1 MAAAG
6 RLVAILAIVLSDFAF
21 KSADSFIPQTQR
33 CVDASCREAI
43 SQGRARKSYRS
54 ADPRLLSF
62 NIHDVITVFS
72 KEADK
77 NGLWGGVVAGKEDKF
92 GYFRKDA
99 LVELNIF
106 HTSLPH
112 IVPTKEALQGNIQ
125 EEEDDTSHGH
135 PQDHLAPGSEG
146 EDPRT
151 MHGRGDP
158 SVQRSQVPNEEE
170 GMVQYMGQ
178 EGEDHGAKPVRV
190 QWEPMNYGDP
200 SEQVRQNGAPPQ
212 EQQHGI
218 PHHEESHYEVPYHV
232 EEGHPEQ
239 RTGGLQHDVP
249 PSHQQHWPQGTPP
262 EAQHG
267 TSHQEDPS
275 PYGIHHQHEQRD
287 HGHPHY
293 EHGENQNIHEESSQQ
308 DDYRP
313 DTRQPHWHGPGPDH
327 ERVQYTHTD
336 RQRDRHDRH
345 ASHFYHDEHY
355 RDSDQTHTHHT
366 HEHRHVRPHEQ
377 HVPHDFRDW
386 EDDLA
391 NHQHDQE
398 ILYHHQQQQKM
409 DETMDPLLLHM
420 MATDKVQEP
429 DEADHFE
436 ERIEF
441 FFTDDDLN
449 DMQQP
454 VDMGDVWKGRTLKSV
469 DVEEKDTKPVPSVK
483 KQWTEEELIASK
495 HIYKTE
501 ITSKDEEE
509 VDVKDEQEMVNQG
522 QPGLEENTQEFPDIE
537 GSLKEQTETEE
548 DKREPL
554 EIQEGLKEQ
563 TESEVDSKEQP
574 ETDLKEQTGTEEDSK
589 EQTGTE
595 EDSKEQTGTEEDS
608 KEQAGTEEDS
618 KEQTGTEEGG
628 KEQTGTEEDSKEQTG
643 TEEDS
648 KEQTGTED
656 DSKEQTW
663 TEEDSKEQAGTGED
677 SKEQTGTEEDSKEQ
691 TGTGEDSKEQTGTE
705 DDSKEQTGTEED
717 NKEQTGTE
725 EDSEEQTGTE
735 EDSKEQTGTEE
746 DNKEQTGT
754 EEDSKEQTGTDE
766 DSKGQAGTAEDSKGQ
781 TGTEEDS
788 KEQTGTE
795 DDSKEQAGTEEDNKE
810 QTGTKEDSKEQT
822 GTEEDSRQQTG
833 TEEDSRQQTGT
844 EEDSRQQTGT
854 EEDSKEQT
862 GTEEDS
868 KEQTGTEDDSKEQ
881 TGTED
886 DSKEQTGTEKD
897 SKEQTGTED
906 DSKEQTGTEED
917 SKEQTG
923 TEEDLNNQAKTEH
936 DGQGQSETEGNRKEQ
951 SELGDPGE
959 ETETEG
965 DVKEETE
972 TIGNLKAQ
980 TGTKEESR
988 LEEPANDQPDKEQQ
1002 NSGLTPKHRYMAVML
1017 KSKDKVFQGTVL
1029 NEEDDTDIGLSDEAV
1044 EDGVLLEVKNVVSK
1058 KESQAAE
1065 EQGAMEGAVADEL
1078 EAEKRGRTTSQK
1090 DFLPTRSENPSYVS
1104 VMHGHNRVIMDNHW
1118 LGKDSASPQSKTAAQ
1133 FSSARSDSTSYIIAM
1148 LGDHHHKPDH
1158 PLETERDIH
1167 PPSKDAETKITGKFT
1182 SMQSDRPSYTSLA
1195 FGNGVVQKGSL
1206 LTATEERRV
1215 DHQTQEVERKS
1226 VESLIS
1232 NNDDSATHLS
1242 SMLGKGMGES
1252 NSRNTYSQVMTGL
1265 YWTGAKSSSKLV
1277 MTFTPLADD
1286 DKETKVLQKDP
1297 TVLGDHVPSPYVL
1310 PKVLSEGD
1318 LKLTYLQVMGLNL
1331 ERMSPTTL
1339 TISAAR
1345 AMKSTYKD
1353 VGQPQGS
1360 AQDVFTV
1367 SGDQMMPP
1375 DTSIAPTVHASTLTY
1390 MQMMTGLSEGKTL
1403 PTSTKLSE
1411 GTVTSKVEHVKQ
1423 MDEIDS
1429 GDEIPTLDITHKDPT
1444 EYANKPTYIQV
1455 ITSLYQSQMASEL
1468 AIKDHKPR
1476 PEDVE
1481 NTNQEHELA
1490 DTWVKLPPEQ
1500 SSTTYLPKAP
1510 TETDPNP
1517 TYSQVLVG
1525 IYHSQKAPETLSTGK
1540 DMSDKTEENS
1550 SEDDISNLS
1559 ALPSV
1564 SKESSFRPT
1573 YPHVMRESHFD
1584 QTAHKAAAV
1593 SADTPEVVVLP
1604 ISTPFVVKDIT
1615 LAKTPRAT
1623 YTRIMATLHLK
1634 ETADETPT
1642 QSVSAAED
1650 MVPKQVEHP
1659 VPTTKPSQISTPSKP
1674 AKSATK
1680 SSAKLT
1686 YSQTVESILTDQSL
1700 SSTKNVQRLDQTKP
1714 VATDD
1719 KDLDQDLAEPSAPVS
1734 TDQIAS
1740 SILSKLPPADTTISP
1755 TYSKVM
1761 MELYKGHITLK
1772 TVTPPLPVHEAM
1784 EDMFKSGHSAKPTDS
1799 EHSAKPTDSE
1809 HSAKLTDSKHSAK
1822 LTYSLVMTG
1831 LLKAEKT
1838 SKLLIHPVPTA
1849 FLTTDKESRKIL
1861 EVAERGEEKVRKF
1874 PTGSSAKPTY
1884 SQTMAVMYSDQAV
1897 PEISVERLSKVALD
1911 TDQDQHITETIPSP
1925 DRKECLPTSPR
1936 LPPESTPKSTY
1947 SQVMTKTF
1955 QDYMGKETS
1964 HQPEV
1969 TSDSTTEAISKPVSK
1984 PGQIPLAKPHAKSS
1998 AKHTYSQ
2005 LIQSLHID
2013 ESLLTSSVGTPKTT
2027 STVVS
2032 QEDQTVQTDITVSGP
2047 DPVSVVITAPELVVK
2062 TSHTKAISTS
2072 WSQYLEVMVKPHG
2085 FTVSTEP
2092 LLLTPTSTQPIQTD
2106 MDTDSDSDGKTKE
2119 LESAKEDGYQP
2130 ESAKHTAHSIV
2141 TSSKE
2146 EHDTNLEQK
2155 RSHRKKVKVKTI
2167 DATDEDK
2174 DLSSMGVEAAF
2185 SPERPSP
2192 GLDWVASGQA
2202 PGGGMSWYTQLL
2214 EFTANLNDY
2223 LESLY
2228 KDMGDDEK
2236 ESQQQDAGTEQKNSV
2251 DEQEAKTEEEQRE
2264 DKEGLQQQEKEDIQQ
2279 EKEEDFQQEDE
2290 EVNRE
2295 EREDEEEKEGE
2306 DEEDVEQEDGEEVGK
2321 VDDKEGNK
2329 EGDDEEE
2336 LKWEDQEEVQQ
2347 EEEEE
2352 VQTVGEEDAQTED
2365 QEKTQLGDVED
2376 TQREAGEDTQ
2386 QEDREEDTQQEG
2398 GEGTQDG
2405 GEDMQQEGGEDTQ
2418 QEGREE
2424 DTQKEGG
2431 EGTQDGG
2438 EDTQQEGGEDT
2449 QQEGGEDTE
2458 QDCGE
2463 DTEQERGEDTEQEGG
2478 EDMQQEDR
2486 KEDTQQEDEEDR
2498 QQEDEEDTQQQEEL
2512 EGADGE
2518 QKDDD
2523 VNKEELDGIDYR
2535 KQEGNVEE
2543 EEMGDDEEDD
2553 EGDDEEREEED
2564 YGGDDREEDEEEDD
2578 QEDEALDDTFFDVE
2592 EVDEKDGKDIGIEK
2606 AEHEEDEHDKE
2617 KTGKEEEMEVAAKQG
2632 ELEDNEEKTEDGKD
2646 IDSPSQVGDREIQG
2660 ENGEKEQDT
2669 TEEPEEELMEDENAI
2684 AANQL
2689 HSIQEQEGSEEEQGE
2704 EKSKEH
2710 QEEIVSQGDAP
2721 AEDNMD
2727 ENQASDTE
2735 EQSAQLEKQDQ
2746 VPKEEEDLSQHK
2758 ELSSDEESGATES
2771 PDGEETTEEEEQLE
2785 DVNAAAASG
2794 LKEGN
2799 IEEEGLENGDAKD
2812 IGTLHDQSED
2822 ENKESR
2828 GPSSI
2833 DIEETFDGIVE
2844 DQNDV
2849 PGEKI
2854 ESSDGIIE
2862 KGKEP
2867 LESDM
2872 VENTESDSETT
2883 GKDDLDIMLEDN
2895 VMKDEQEATD
2905 ELFKDLKQKSLTEAG
2920 VDDLDG
2926 LSDTKMDEASASEV
2940 EPDVEKL
2947 LETPELKEIRDKL
2960 MDMTGSITAKT
2971 RERTETLLGQLES
2984 KLSFATAD
2992 ATDVNSQDDM
3002 EENLILEPGPE
3013 VKDEQEEDSK
3023 AEEKVN
3029 TDTLFPF
3036 GSGENARQ
3044 QLREQVEKLTK
3055 SDGVYQK
3062 QQERLRQEMLDWT
3075 AKMKEKREE
3084 ARKAKENK
3092 GETVIDGTT
3101 IVWDEVLDD
3110 DVAMSTEDLPFDW
3123 DEVLDKEA
3131 FMSEYSQI
3139 MGQPFGEDIMPTS
3152 VQSSPDS
3159 MLSTPVVDMKTE
3171 ATASSDD
3178 MVIGDLE
3185 KDVAKPGMQQLLQ
3198 GSEVSPDM
3206 GETDSIG
3213 AVDPTT
3219 IQPTEPLQSAHITET
3234 SVPSE
3239 QATAQ
3244 TPQYI
3249 LPDEPARGYGWDGR
3263 STERTLNLYLEG
3275 AKPEQVIDKVGL
3287 DSEKL
3292 DALRAEEEEKE
3303 EEVAPDQ
3310 TDAADKEQPTSE
3322 PATAS
3327 ELEADE
3333 YISKTDT
3340 EDIYIVLDFQFL
3352 EMLGALVPPEWAEQ
3366 LRGWGLEYTPND
3378 LIFQGIP
3385 IPWLAVVTT
3394 LLVGIVTFCVF
3405 SYKCVT
3411 RCVHG
3416 KPVDPAVVK
3425 KQLEAEIDKA
3435 AKEKED
3441 LRKGAEAAE
3450 DRIRELEET
3459 LDVEKFSAQALSKKN
3474 SELEEKL
3481 SSNDQLEVTLRQEI
3495 QRLMDQV
3502 SEAREQL
3509 ESTSSEYA
3517 KQQEIEAEYKKNLK
3531 KERKEKEKIQDRL
3544 TEIESKTK
3552 HLDSEMVNIKEH
3564 RDLLEES
3571 KRQLEEEIQGR
3582 QEQFSELKES
3592 IELIKQE
3599 NEQLKENVQY
3609 KENEIEALQVLRD
3622 CLMQIKALES
3632 EDAAAVVEEDSE
3644 DASTA
3649 KDEKIQQMLDVAR
3662 INSTLKLVESERD
3675 YLRSRLEE
3683 ADGSRKEYED
3693 KTDRLQM
3700 QVDNLSEARK
3710 RAEKQYYEAQ
3720 VRLNT
3725 LQDYFKEKEVEL
3737 QRKLGKE
3744 EMIRQDVSGK
3754 VQDTQEKYRLAKEQ
3768 VELYQNQKDD
3778 LLKEMQES
3786 ERSFRNQ
3793 IASIEKKAHESWMA
3807 ARTSEREA
3815 QDSKREAATLRQKL
3829 LEVENA
3835 LAKEKDKYLMQS
3847 PPLIKPTPINGPP
3860 PFPPRFSPPLLPP
3873 GAPRHGPPFGRSP
3886 PPGRNGDFDGPPSP
3900 PPEMAFRGPPPPMGP
3915 PPLGPPPFR
3924 GPPDDFPDRDF
3935 DHRSRPSSER
3945 DFPPDRDFDRRPP
3958 SEPFGHPDF
3967 GPGPHRGPP
3976 MDFPPPRGG
3985 PPPMTPPDL
3994 RRGSGSLPPMP
4005 MRGPPSS
4012 GRMSGPREL
4021 RGPPRRPD
4029 EESGSQ
4035 DSRSTG
4041 PPSPPPMGIP
4051 RTSSPL
4057 DSPQHYMGPPPPGGP
4072 PPQHFS
4078 PHGPPPPRRSPN
4090 PPPMG
4095 RRPPP
4100 SDEDRRDRSRMPP

>member
-77 NGLWGGVVAGKEDKF
+77 NGLWGGVVAGKEDTF

-125 EEEDDTSHGH
+125 EEEDTSHGH

-200 SEQVRQNGAPPQ
+200 SEQVGQNGAPPQ
-212 EQQHGI
+212 EQQHGM
-218 PHHEESHYEVPYHV
+218 PHHEVSHYEVPYHT

-249 PSHQQHWPQGTPP
+249 LSHQQHWPQGTPP

-287 HGHPHY
+287 YGHPHY

-308 DDYRP
+308 
-313 DTRQPHWHGPGPDH
+313 
-327 ERVQYTHTD
+327 
-336 RQRDRHDRH
+336 
-345 ASHFYHDEHY
+345 A
-355 RDSDQTHTHHT
+355 
-366 HEHRHVRPHEQ
+366 
-377 HVPHDFRDW
+377 
-386 EDDLA
+386 
-391 NHQHDQE
+391 
-398 ILYHHQQQQKM
+398 
-409 DETMDPLLLHM
+409 
-420 MATDKVQEP
+420 
-429 DEADHFE
+429 
-436 ERIEF
+436 
-441 FFTDDDLN
+441 
-449 DMQQP
+449 
-454 VDMGDVWKGRTLKSV
+454 
-469 DVEEKDTKPVPSVK
+469 
-483 KQWTEEELIASK
+483 
-495 HIYKTE
+495 
-501 ITSKDEEE
+501 
-509 VDVKDEQEMVNQG
+509 
-522 QPGLEENTQEFPDIE
+522 
-537 GSLKEQTETEE
+537 
-548 DKREPL
+548 
-554 EIQEGLKEQ
+554 
-563 TESEVDSKEQP
+563 
-574 ETDLKEQTGTEEDSK
+574 
-589 EQTGTE
+589 
-595 EDSKEQTGTEEDS
+595 
-608 KEQAGTEEDS
+608 
-618 KEQTGTEEGG
+618 
-628 KEQTGTEEDSKEQTG
+628 
-643 TEEDS
+643 
-648 KEQTGTED
+648 
-656 DSKEQTW
+656 
-663 TEEDSKEQAGTGED
+663 
-677 SKEQTGTEEDSKEQ
+677 
-691 TGTGEDSKEQTGTE
+691 
-705 DDSKEQTGTEED
+705 
-717 NKEQTGTE
+717 
-725 EDSEEQTGTE
+725 
-735 EDSKEQTGTEE
+735 
-746 DNKEQTGT
+746 
-754 EEDSKEQTGTDE
+754 
-766 DSKGQAGTAEDSKGQ
+766 
-781 TGTEEDS
+781 
-788 KEQTGTE
+788 
-795 DDSKEQAGTEEDNKE
+795 
-810 QTGTKEDSKEQT
+810 
-822 GTEEDSRQQTG
+822 
-833 TEEDSRQQTGT
+833 
-844 EEDSRQQTGT
+844 
-854 EEDSKEQT
+854 
-862 GTEEDS
+862 
-868 KEQTGTEDDSKEQ
+868 
-881 TGTED
+881 
-886 DSKEQTGTEKD
+886 
-897 SKEQTGTED
+897 
-906 DSKEQTGTEED
+906 
-917 SKEQTG
+917 
-923 TEEDLNNQAKTEH
+923 
-936 DGQGQSETEGNRKEQ
+936 
-951 SELGDPGE
+951 
-959 ETETEG
+959 
-965 DVKEETE
+965 
-972 TIGNLKAQ
+972 
-980 TGTKEESR
+980 
-988 LEEPANDQPDKEQQ
+988 
-1002 NSGLTPKHRYMAVML
+1002 
-1017 KSKDKVFQGTVL
+1017 
-1029 NEEDDTDIGLSDEAV
+1029 
-1044 EDGVLLEVKNVVSK
+1044 
-1058 KESQAAE
+1058 
-1065 EQGAMEGAVADEL
+1065 
-1078 EAEKRGRTTSQK
+1078 
-1090 DFLPTRSENPSYVS
+1090 
-1104 VMHGHNRVIMDNHW
+1104 
-1118 LGKDSASPQSKTAAQ
+1118 
-1133 FSSARSDSTSYIIAM
+1133 
-1148 LGDHHHKPDH
+1148 
-1158 PLETERDIH
+1158 
-1167 PPSKDAETKITGKFT
+1167 
-1182 SMQSDRPSYTSLA
+1182 
-1195 FGNGVVQKGSL
+1195 
-1206 LTATEERRV
+1206 
-1215 DHQTQEVERKS
+1215 
-1226 VESLIS
+1226 
-1232 NNDDSATHLS
+1232 
-1242 SMLGKGMGES
+1242 
-1252 NSRNTYSQVMTGL
+1252 
-1265 YWTGAKSSSKLV
+1265 
-1277 MTFTPLADD
+1277 
-1286 DKETKVLQKDP
+1286 
-1297 TVLGDHVPSPYVL
+1297 
-1310 PKVLSEGD
+1310 
-1318 LKLTYLQVMGLNL
+1318 
-1331 ERMSPTTL
+1331 
-1339 TISAAR
+1339 
-1345 AMKSTYKD
+1345 
-1353 VGQPQGS
+1353 
-1360 AQDVFTV
+1360 
-1367 SGDQMMPP
+1367 
-1375 DTSIAPTVHASTLTY
+1375 
-1390 MQMMTGLSEGKTL
+1390 
-1403 PTSTKLSE
+1403 
-1411 GTVTSKVEHVKQ
+1411 
-1423 MDEIDS
+1423 
-1429 GDEIPTLDITHKDPT
+1429 
-1444 EYANKPTYIQV
+1444 
-1455 ITSLYQSQMASEL
+1455 
-1468 AIKDHKPR
+1468 
-1476 PEDVE
+1476 
-1481 NTNQEHELA
+1481 
-1490 DTWVKLPPEQ
+1490 
-1500 SSTTYLPKAP
+1500 
-1510 TETDPNP
+1510 
-1517 TYSQVLVG
+1517 
-1525 IYHSQKAPETLSTGK
+1525 
-1540 DMSDKTEENS
+1540 
-1550 SEDDISNLS
+1550 
-1559 ALPSV
+1559 
-1564 SKESSFRPT
+1564 
-1573 YPHVMRESHFD
+1573 
-1584 QTAHKAAAV
+1584 
-1593 SADTPEVVVLP
+1593 
-1604 ISTPFVVKDIT
+1604 
-1615 LAKTPRAT
+1615 
-1623 YTRIMATLHLK
+1623 
-1634 ETADETPT
+1634 
-1642 QSVSAAED
+1642 
-1650 MVPKQVEHP
+1650 
-1659 VPTTKPSQISTPSKP
+1659 
-1674 AKSATK
+1674 
-1680 SSAKLT
+1680 
-1686 YSQTVESILTDQSL
+1686 
-1700 SSTKNVQRLDQTKP
+1700 
-1714 VATDD
+1714 
-1719 KDLDQDLAEPSAPVS
+1719 
-1734 TDQIAS
+1734 
-1740 SILSKLPPADTTISP
+1740 
-1755 TYSKVM
+1755 
-1761 MELYKGHITLK
+1761 
-1772 TVTPPLPVHEAM
+1772 
-1784 EDMFKSGHSAKPTDS
+1784 
-1799 EHSAKPTDSE
+1799 
-1809 HSAKLTDSKHSAK
+1809 
-1822 LTYSLVMTG
+1822 
-1831 LLKAEKT
+1831 
-1838 SKLLIHPVPTA
+1838 
-1849 FLTTDKESRKIL
+1849 
-1861 EVAERGEEKVRKF
+1861 
-1874 PTGSSAKPTY
+1874 
-1884 SQTMAVMYSDQAV
+1884 
-1897 PEISVERLSKVALD
+1897 
-1911 TDQDQHITETIPSP
+1911 
-1925 DRKECLPTSPR
+1925 
-1936 LPPESTPKSTY
+1936 
-1947 SQVMTKTF
+1947 
-1955 QDYMGKETS
+1955 
-1964 HQPEV
+1964 
-1969 TSDSTTEAISKPVSK
+1969 
-1984 PGQIPLAKPHAKSS
+1984 
-1998 AKHTYSQ
+1998 
-2005 LIQSLHID
+2005 
-2013 ESLLTSSVGTPKTT
+2013 
-2027 STVVS
+2027 
-2032 QEDQTVQTDITVSGP
+2032 
-2047 DPVSVVITAPELVVK
+2047 
-2062 TSHTKAISTS
+2062 
-2072 WSQYLEVMVKPHG
+2072 
-2085 FTVSTEP
+2085 
-2092 LLLTPTSTQPIQTD
+2092 
-2106 MDTDSDSDGKTKE
+2106 
-2119 LESAKEDGYQP
+2119 
-2130 ESAKHTAHSIV
+2130 
-2141 TSSKE
+2141 SKE

-2155 RSHRKKVKVKTI
+2155 RSHRRKVKVKAI

-2174 DLSSMGVEAAF
+2174 DLSSMGVE
-2185 SPERPSP
+2185 
-2192 GLDWVASGQA
+2192 D
-2202 PGGGMSWYTQLL
+2202 
-2214 EFTANLNDY
+2214 LNDY

-2228 KDMGDDEK
+2228 KDMGDEEK
-2236 ESQQQDAGTEQKNSV
+2236 ESQQQDAETEQKNTD

-2264 DKEGLQQQEKEDIQQ
+2264 DKEGLQQEEEEDIQQ

-2306 DEEDVEQEDGEEVGK
+2306 DEEDVEQEDGGEVGK
-2321 VDDKEGNK
+2321 MDDKEGNK

-2336 LKWEDQEEVQQ
+2336 LKWDDQEEVQQ

-2352 VQTVGEEDAQTED
+2352 VQKVAEEDAQTED
-2365 QEKTQLGDVED
+2365 QEKTEQGDVED
-2376 TQREAGEDTQ
+2376 TQWEDGEDTQ
-2386 QEDREEDTQQEG
+2386 QEDREEDRQQEG
-2398 GEGTQDG
+2398 GEDIEQEG
-2405 GEDMQQEGGEDTQ
+2405 GEDKEQKGGEDTQ

-2458 QDCGE
+2458 QEGGEDTKQEDGE
-2463 DTEQERGEDTEQEGG
+2463 DTEQEDGEDTEQEDR
-2478 EDMQQEDR
+2478 EDTQHEDR
-2486 KEDTQQEDEEDR
+2486 KEDTQLE
-2498 QQEDEEDTQQQEEL
+2498 EEL
-2512 EGADGE
+2512 ERADGG
-2518 QKDDD
+2518 QQDDG
-2523 VNKEELDGIDYR
+2523 VNKEELGGIDYR
-2535 KQEGNVEE
+2535 K
-2543 EEMGDDEEDD
+2543 EMGGDEEEDD
-2553 EGDDEEREEED
+2553 EGDDEEEEEE
-2564 YGGDDREEDEEEDD
+2564 GDDDDEGDEEEDD
-2578 QEDEALDDTFFDVE
+2578 QEDEALDDMFFNME

-2606 AEHEEDEHDKE
+2606 AEHEEDKHDKE

-2632 ELEDNEEKTEDGKD
+2632 ELEDDEEEKTEDGKD
-2646 IDSPSQVGDREIQG
+2646 IDSPSQVSDREIQG

-2689 HSIQEQEGSEEEQGE
+2689 HGIQEQEGSEEEQEE
-2704 EKSKEH
+2704 EKDEAH

-2758 ELSSDEESGATES
+2758 ELSSDEESETTES
-2771 PDGEETTEEEEQLE
+2771 SDGEETTEEEEQLE
-2785 DVNAAAASG
+2785 DENAAAASG
-2794 LKEGN
+2794 LKESN
-2799 IEEEGLENGDAKD
+2799 IDVETSLENGDAKA

-2822 ENKESR
+2822 ESQ

-2833 DIEETFDGIVE
+2833 DIEETLDGIVE

-2854 ESSDGIIE
+2854 ESSDE
-2862 KGKEP
+2862 NDKEP

-2872 VENTESDSETT
+2872 VENTESDYETA
-2883 GKDDLDIMLEDN
+2883 GNDNLDIMPEDN

-2926 LSDTKMDEASASEV
+2926 LTDTKMDEASASEV

-2947 LETPELKEIRDKL
+2947 LETPQLMEIRDKL
-2960 MDMTGSITAKT
+2960 MDMTESITAKT

-3178 MVIGDLE
+3178 MAIGDLE

-3213 AVDPTT
+3213 VADPTT

-3234 SVPSE
+3234 SVPSD

-3292 DALRAEEEEKE
+3292 DALRAEEEKE

-3333 YISKTDT
+3333 DISKTDT

-3517 KQQEIEAEYKKNLK
+3517 KQQEIETEYKKNLK
-3531 KERKEKEKIQDRL
+3531 KERKEKEKIQERL

-3582 QEQFSELKES
+3582 QEQIMAEYIPTERFSELKES

-3754 VQDTQEKYRLAKEQ
+3754 VQDTQEKYKMAKEQ

-3935 DHRSRPSSER
+3935 DRRSRPSSER